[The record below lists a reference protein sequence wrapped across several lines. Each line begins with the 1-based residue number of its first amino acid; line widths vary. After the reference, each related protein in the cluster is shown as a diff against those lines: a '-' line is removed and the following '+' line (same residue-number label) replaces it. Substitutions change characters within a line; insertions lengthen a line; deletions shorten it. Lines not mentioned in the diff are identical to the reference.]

1 LDEQKK
7 GLFVVFEGID
17 GTGKTSLIKMLKAIL
32 EQEKYSIVVLKEP
45 TNETE
50 AGSKI
55 RESYDSGRVPFEEEL
70 QWFIDDREW
79 NVNANILPALKEGHI
94 ILQDRYF
101 FSNASYQG
109 VRKNDDWASI
119 IAINRTMFP
128 EPDLTIIIDVEPE
141 IALERITKDRVKE
154 NSFEALENLRKV
166 RNLFLEIANYDI
178 DGNFLL
184 IDGSKTL
191 EEIAEEIHLN
201 IQELIAQ
208 LQPKFKK
215 KEKQNKI
222 DYEQGPKC

>member
-1 LDEQKK
+1 LEERKK

-17 GTGKTSLIKMLKAIL
+17 GTGKTSLIKILKTIL

-45 TNETE
+45 TNATE
-50 AGSKI
+50 AGKKI
-55 RESYDSGRVPFEEEL
+55 RESYVAGRVPFEEEL

-79 NVNANILPALKEGHI
+79 NVNTNILPALEAESI

-101 FSNASYQG
+101 FSTASYQG
-109 VRKNDDWASI
+109 VRKNDDWVSI
-119 IAINRTMFP
+119 IAINRAMFP
-128 EPDLTIIIDVEPE
+128 EPDLTIVIDVEPE
-141 IALERITKDRVKE
+141 TALKRITKDRVKE

-166 RNLFLEIANYDI
+166 RNLFLEIANYDF

-191 EEIAEEIHLN
+191 EEIAEEIHLK
-201 IQELIAQ
+201 IQELIIQ
-208 LQPKFKK
+208 LQPKLKK
-215 KEKQNKI
+215 GKQNKI

>member
-1 LDEQKK
+1 MDEQKK

-201 IQELIAQ
+201 IQDLITQ

-222 DYEQGPKC
+222 DFEQGPKC

>member
-1 LDEQKK
+1 MDEQKK

-55 RESYDSGRVPFEEEL
+55 RESYDTGRVPFEEEL

>member
-1 LDEQKK
+1 MEEQKK

-55 RESYDSGRVPFEEEL
+55 RESYNSGRVPFEEEL

-166 RNLFLEIANYDI
+166 RNLFLEIVNYDI

>member
-1 LDEQKK
+1 LSEQKK
-7 GLFVVFEGID
+7 GLFIVFEGID
-17 GTGKTSLIKMLKAIL
+17 GTGKTSLIKMLKTSL
-32 EQEKYSIVVLKEP
+32 EREAYSVVVLKEP

-50 AGSKI
+50 SGRKI
-55 RESYDSGRVPFEEEL
+55 RESYVTGRVPFEEEL

-79 NVNANILPALKEGHI
+79 NVNANILPALKDESI

-101 FSNASYQG
+101 FSTASYQG

-141 IALERITKDRVKE
+141 IALKRITKDRAKE

-166 RNLFLEIANYDI
+166 RNLFLEIANYDL

-184 IDGSKTL
+184 VDGTKTL
-191 EEIAEEIHLN
+191 AEIAEEIHKN
-201 IQELIAQ
+201 ILELIQ
-208 LQPKFKK
+208 LLQPKLKRK
-215 KEKQNKI
+215 KQNKI
-222 DYEQGPKC
+222 DYDQGPKC